1 MRDDD
6 DDDDDDDDVDD
17 DGDDDEDDDDDNDD
31 GNDVDDNHRSLTFAM
46 KCLPAD
52 RKDLGLD
59 YLLSLFLTLV
69 ITENIAFCICVLISW
84 GICKKTLLE

>member
-17 DGDDDEDDDDDNDD
+17 DGDDD
-31 GNDVDDNHRSLTFAM
+31 DDNHRALTFAM

-59 YLLSLFLTLV
+59 YLLSLCLTLV
-69 ITENIAFCICVLISW
+69 ITENIVFCICVLISW
-84 GICKKTLLE
+84 GICNMKTLKDCPSVG